1 MKLFEIQRPTR
12 SALLEAFKQ
21 NDTGYLTE
29 DLISIVLSH
38 FDDQWQ
44 QINEDNSPLI
54 VQFAPL
60 FNETLADKSKTY
72 PDLKQVVDAF
82 VKAKTENPLAAFG
95 KSDKRF
101 SGNGN
106 LIGYVPKLAH
116 AHLYHDLSIFYTL
129 DGLNPRVLR
138 VYGLFSHDDSGTG
151 NPPNIKRQNNLGK
164 RLAQQTFPQP
174 TTPAP
179 TATTATQNNKKK
191 PKR

>member
-12 SALLEAFKQ
+12 AALLEQFKQ

-44 QINEDNSPLI
+44 QINEDNNSI
-54 VQFAPL
+54 VVQLAPL
-60 FNETLADKSKTY
+60 FNETLADKTKTY
-72 PDLKQVVDAF
+72 PDLKSVVDAF
-82 VKAKTENPLAAFG
+82 VKSKTENPLAAFG

-129 DGLNPRVLR
+129 DGMNPRVLR
-138 VYGLFSHDDSGTG
+138 LYGLFSHDDSGTG
-151 NPPNIKRQNNLGK
+151 TPANIKRQHNLGK
-164 RLAQQTFPQP
+164 RLAQQTFPEPTVAAQP
-174 TTPAP
+174 PAQQ
-179 TATTATQNNKKK
+179 TNNKKK